1 MNKEKLLSKENI
13 KIAFDLFD
21 QDGSGYISSEELK
34 AVLGKGRN
42 DGLSDDVW
50 TSIMKEI
57 DQNSDGQISFDEFFN
72 VMLDIDKE
80 RKVLYKQSIEY
91 IDTKKQNND
100 KEK

>member
-72 VMLDIDKE
+72 VMYKLIEKS
-80 RKVLYKQSIEY
+80 VL
-91 IDTKKQNND
+91 
-100 KEK
+100 